1 MNYEENSTV
10 PAAEK
15 IQQQS
20 GFESAGTPVI
30 ELIDAKKIYKMGDE
44 NVHAL
49 DGVSV
54 KIFRGEFIAILGPS
68 GSGKST
74 MMHMLGFM
82 DTLSSGTMI
91 FEGKDVSHIGASKRA
106 WYRANRIGFI
116 FQAFNLLPRL
126 SVLENVMLPLS
137 YSKVPRKEAEARA
150 REALSRVALD
160 HRISHIP
167 SQLSG
172 GERQRVATARAIVND
187 PGVILADEPTGNL
200 DSKNVART
208 LDLLCSLRD
217 SGLPVVMVTHD
228 LEVAKSAGRVVSMR
242 DGKILEDYK
251 Q

>member
-1 MNYEENSTV
+1 MPDS
-10 PAAEK
+10 EK
-15 IQQQS
+15 TDN
-20 GFESAGTPVI
+20 TPVI
-30 ELIDAKKIYKMGDE
+30 ELVDARKIYRMGDE
-44 NVHAL
+44 DVNAL

-54 KIFRGEFIAILGPS
+54 KIHRGEFIAILGPS

-74 MMHMLGFM
+74 MMNMLGFM
-82 DTLSSGTMI
+82 DTLTSGKMF
-91 FEGKDVSHIGASKRA
+91 FEGKDVSAIGASKRA

-126 SVLENVMLPLS
+126 TVLENVMLPLT
-137 YSKVPRKEAEARA
+137 YSRVSRREAEARA

-160 HRISHIP
+160 HRIGHIP

-172 GERQRVATARAIVND
+172 GERQRVATARALVNN
-187 PGVILADEPTGNL
+187 PGVVLADEPTGNL

-208 LDLLCSLRD
+208 LDLLRSLRD

-228 LEVAKSAGRVVSMR
+228 LEVAKATSRVVSMR
-242 DGKILEDYK
+242 DGKILEDYL